1 MLTQEHVRRDEGR
14 CIRCDK
20 PIMSPEHDSRR
31 FCWHYWRLTEAGCDT
46 EADERAVDMSE
57 ARPISSISNEANSES
72 HIVNSICK
80 CAKPEDRELTLAAR
94 YSKAYTH
101 VRRHIRKAATLD
113 YAYIE
118 ANIDE
123 IEGIA
128 THHAIAMAELGS
140 CVYIAFDDGSI
151 VGHLDEESLFE
162 VMPQT
167 DRNRIAT
174 RLRYPSG
181 TVGAHIQRNVSRFMN
196 DSDKGPKGLSPKAQI
211 LMAFLERTA
220 KERVWTLS
228 RRYWRSRIK
237 AWHRSTHHSTY
248 YWSFRNVMTALDTE
262 WFVERELAH
271 HADIQA
277 NTQLRSDSRKYLQ
290 EIGEAQGWK
299 CTYCES
305 NVSIPGPGVA
315 RVDTVEL
322 DHKIPISRGGTG
334 MLDNLQVLCWWCN
347 NSKRAMTHEEYITEL
362 QRCER
367 LRATRKAELETI
379 YPAEVWL
386 GRSFIKDA
394 NGRIHTEE
402 LWRLARQ
409 SEGGTDESKPWGMD
423 RRKFTR
429 IVRKLFL
436 LEPVSGFRIDGKTEN
451 GLQGI
456 RPRTSDDP
464 PLERCI
470 LCGWMFGL
478 YDILVGGSGRYVQ
491 SYPRGG
497 QTDSLVY
504 AHILCQVCWE
514 QHRRCRRRRCRRMK
528 TG

>member
-1 MLTQEHVRRDEGR
+1 
-14 CIRCDK
+14 
-20 PIMSPEHDSRR
+20 
-31 FCWHYWRLTEAGCDT
+31 
-46 EADERAVDMSE
+46 
-57 ARPISSISNEANSES
+57 
-72 HIVNSICK
+72 
-80 CAKPEDRELTLAAR
+80 
-94 YSKAYTH
+94 
-101 VRRHIRKAATLD
+101 
-113 YAYIE
+113 
-118 ANIDE
+118 
-123 IEGIA
+123 
-128 THHAIAMAELGS
+128 MAELGS